1 MYQQWSNILLY
12 DVYEEAFFGKAI
24 EEGFAKPY
32 QFQDDELDIARIA
45 DWNYEHI
52 YKYNHFKSAVLQMF
66 LLYDKA
72 ILLASDPSYEVDKLT
87 STGLV
92 DVIPYDPFTFTVADW
107 NSAERE
113 YAMYLKPYLIDSL
126 LKEQLSTKERK
137 KLKKYGFTPREFV
150 HTLYDVSFLPDRAL
164 LKDKAYKQAAAFI
177 KDDTHLT
184 YERQKDRWTEVG
196 VDKEFATHLIEG
208 WWRSNIIHPV
218 EMLMALLE
226 RSILNNAVLMQSE
239 FKLDNANLSKMIESI
254 TTTKSIGDSYQIL
267 RISFEKTIGQLPKL
281 NSLTEVLRLKEKR
294 HRDITRLRSVL
305 NEIEQSLREGR
316 TAAINKAENE
326 LSKAAKDLSWGNT
339 VDKVSRWTT
348 YLSLPVSIIELYLA
362 MPPVAG
368 ISFALLGT
376 ASTLTSNVVKA
387 KNQWIQ
393 VLR

>member
-12 DVYEEAFFGKAI
+12 DVYEDAFFGKAI
-24 EEGFAKPY
+24 EEGFAKIY
-32 QFQDDELDIARIA
+32 QFQDDELDTARVA

-72 ILLASDPSYEVDKLT
+72 ILLASDPSYDVDKLT

-92 DVIPYDPFTFTVADW
+92 DVIPFDSSTLIVADW

-113 YAMYLKPYLIDSL
+113 YAMYLKPYLIDSI
-126 LKEQLSTKERK
+126 LKKELSAKKRK
-137 KLKKYGFTPREFV
+137 KLKKYGLTPREFV

-177 KDDTHLT
+177 KDDIHLA
-184 YERQKDRWTEVG
+184 YERKKDMWNEAG
-196 VDKEFATHLIEG
+196 VDKEFAMNLSEV
-208 WWRSNIIHPV
+208 WWRLGIIHPV
-218 EMLMALLE
+218 EMFMALIE
-226 RSILNNAVLMQSE
+226 RSILNNAVLMQSK
-239 FKLDNANLSKMIESI
+239 FKLDNANLSKMTEII

-267 RISFEKTIGQLPKL
+267 RLSFEKMVGQLPKL

-305 NEIEQSLREGR
+305 SEIEQSLREGR
-316 TAAINKAENE
+316 TAAIHKAENE
-326 LSKAAKDLSWGNT
+326 ISKAAKDLSWGNT
-339 VDKVSRWTT
+339 VDKVSKWTM
-348 YLSLPVSIIELYLA
+348 YLSLPVGIIELYLA
-362 MPPVAG
+362 MPPVTG
-368 ISFALLGT
+368 ISFTSLGI
-376 ASTLTSNVVKA
+376 ASTLTAGVVKA